1 MKKLPHS
8 IQFRF
13 TAGFMFC
20 VIMLSAAVIVVM
32 QLNLRSKLDSQ
43 TRTLIESN
51 SRNLIAELE
60 RQTTLINTLAQNIA
74 QFAVEAPRDENLFKQ
89 VIASMLAMDDE
100 QDLIAGGGYWP
111 EPERFQPGVVRRSFY
126 WGLDSR
132 GELTYFDD
140 YNDPDGPGYHNE
152 EWYVPTRHQRP
163 GECYWSRSYIDPY
176 SQQPMVTCSVGV
188 FDALEYIGVVTVDLK
203 LEGLA
208 GFFERQTELTGGYAF
223 LVDQNNKFITFP
235 DQTLSKY
242 DNHMLFSSDL
252 ARRMPAFAP
261 IADSLDAIN
270 QDFIEMADRAE
281 TNHGDMYRSIEQ
293 ASYQINS
300 KQAKII
306 LASLIYPD
314 GNFRA
319 DNPVLHQV
327 SVADDVVSGESST
340 AYIYLVPNTYWK
352 LVISIPDSITSVATS
367 QVMQSLMG
375 WLLVPALLIMTLM
388 FFMIRRMVISP
399 IGNITNQLKRFSQS
413 EIDHYQYIEH
423 HRDDELGQL
432 AFWYNH
438 RTVELKEAMESLSAA
453 NKDLEYQASF
463 DHLTGLPNRRQF
475 DLELQEI
482 MLNALWSDKA
492 LLYIDIDQFK
502 VINDTIG
509 HPVGDQLLI
518 RLGRLLRKQIHEDDI
533 VARIGGDEFAVL
545 LTTATAEDAM
555 SQARDLCRAVE
566 NLNFFWDN
574 KHFDTTCS
582 IGVAHLSDIDHQR
595 DNALSIVDKACYVA
609 KDNGRNQAYL
619 YCKHDQLVAERD
631 GEMNWLPLIQKAFRQ
646 QQFFLE
652 FQTIEPTRPRIID
665 KDSAHSRHHRHQP
678 IAIEALVRI
687 RGDNG
692 QIIPPGAFLPAA
704 ERYNAIVQIDHL
716 VIDMVLKTLSQHPE
730 LTESIDFCSFNLSAD
745 TLSDDILHEY
755 IQSCVE
761 KYQVPPDKLCIEV
774 TESKVMSNIVR
785 AQSTLSRLQKMGMR
799 VALDDFGAGMSSYG
813 YLSDLPI
820 DLIKIDGRFVRNIR
834 RDSVNQIFVR
844 SIIEIAHEMKLK
856 TVAEYVTDELTLNV
870 LRDMGVDY
878 VQGFGITRPV
888 SIDQIQNLVDRQ
900 GLRSIPSSQ

>member
-1 MKKLPHS
+1 M
-8 IQFRF
+8 I
-13 TAGFMFC
+13 C
-20 VIMLSAAVIVVM
+20 VILLSAAVVVVM
-32 QLNLRSKLDSQ
+32 PLNLRDKLDNHASA
-43 TRTLIESN
+43 LIESN
-51 SRNLIAELE
+51 SQTLIAELK
-60 RQTTLINTLAQNIA
+60 RQTTLINTLAQNISR
-74 QFAVEAPRDENLFKQ
+74 FVVEAPRDEDLFKQ

-100 QDLIAGGGYWP
+100 QGLIAGGGYWP
-111 EPERFQPGVVRRSFY
+111 EPNQFEPNVVRRSFY
-126 WGLDSR
+126 WGLNTL
-132 GELTYFDD
+132 GKLTYFDD

-152 EWYVPTRHQRP
+152 EWYVPTRHQHH
-163 GECYWSRSYIDPY
+163 GKCYWSRSYIDPY

-188 FDALEYIGVVTVDLK
+188 YDALEYIGVVTVDLK
-203 LEGLA
+203 LEGLT
-208 GFFERQTELTGGYAF
+208 GFFERETESTGGYAF

-235 DQTLSKY
+235 EQNLSKY
-242 DNHMLFSSDL
+242 DNHMLYSGDL
-252 ARRMPAFAP
+252 AKRLPEFESVAS
-261 IADSLDAIN
+261 SLEAIN
-270 QDFIEMADRAE
+270 QDFIAMAERAE
-281 TNHGDMYRSIEQ
+281 ANHGDMYRSIEA
-293 ASYQINS
+293 ASYQINTE
-300 KQAKII
+300 QAKII
-306 LASLIYPD
+306 LASLVYPQ
-314 GNFRA
+314 GNFR
-319 DNPVLHQV
+319 DDSPILHQV
-327 SVADDVVSGESST
+327 SVADDVVLGEAATS
-340 AYIYLVPNTYWK
+340 YIYLVPDTYWK
-352 LVISIPDSITSVATS
+352 LVISMPDSLTSMATS
-367 QVMQSLMG
+367 QVIESLMT
-375 WLLVPALLIMTLM
+375 WLLVSALLIMTMM

-399 IGNITNQLKRFSQS
+399 IGDITNQLKQFSQS
-413 EIDHYQYIEH
+413 EVDHYQFIEH
-423 HRDDELGQL
+423 QRDDELGQL

-453 NKDLEYQASF
+453 NKDLEYQASS

-475 DLELQEI
+475 DRELQDTL
-482 MLNALWSDKA
+482 LNALWSDKA

-518 RLGRLLRKQIHEDDI
+518 RLARLLRDEIHDEDI
-533 VARIGGDEFAVL
+533 IARIGGDEFAVL
-545 LTTATAEDAM
+545 VTTSTSEDAL
-555 SQARDLCRAVE
+555 SLARTLCRAVE

-619 YCKHDQLVAERD
+619 YLKHDVLVAERE

-652 FQTIEPTRPRIID
+652 FQVIEPTRPRVS
-665 KDSAHSRHHRHQP
+665 DSDSDAAMNHQQSHKP

-687 RGDNG
+687 RGDQG
-692 QIIPPGAFLPAA
+692 QVIPPGAFLPAA

-716 VIDMVLKTLSQHPE
+716 VIDMVLKILSEYPE
-730 LTESIDFCSFNLSAD
+730 LTDQIDFCSFNLSAD

-761 KYQVPPDKLCIEV
+761 KYQVPPNKLCIEV

-834 RDSVNQIFVR
+834 RNSVNQIFVR

-856 TVAEYVTDELTLNV
+856 TVAEYVTDELTLSV

-878 VQGFGITRPV
+878 VQGFGIAKPV
-888 SIDQIQNLVDRQ
+888 SIDKIQGIVDRQ
-900 GLRSIPSSQ
+900 GLRSVPERHV